1 MALTKVI
8 GSGIG
13 TVTNQFSGSNIPAGG
28 VIQVVEGTL
37 TSQFSTTST
46 SYTDVG
52 LSVAITPNDDNNK
65 IALLATFSLYHSG
78 AYIYCTIN
86 KNHSGISDTNLE
98 PNSGAGLAQLHAGGN
113 QGDPSCIALLDS
125 PATTNEVTYRVRM
138 KVQSGTGYL
147 GINSC
152 ASFLRAMEI
161 VV

>member
-65 IALLATFSLYHSG
+65 IVSLATFSLYHSG
-78 AYIYCTIN
+78 AFIYCTIN

-98 PNSGAGLAQLHAGGN
+98 PNSGAGLAQLHMSGN
-113 QGDPSCIALLDS
+113 QGDPSCIALLD
-125 PATTNEVTYRVRM
+125 TMQLLM
-138 KVQSGTGYL
+138 K
-147 GINSC
+147 
-152 ASFLRAMEI
+152 
-161 VV
+161 